1 MEWLTILLCVTFS
14 LPLIFM
20 LRLHGRKKLPPGPPS
35 LFFIAKFLLPWRRV
49 PDIGPMLRGLHA
61 RYGPIISIWFLRTF
75 IFVADHQLTH
85 SFLVKGGGNFDDRP
99 PPNAIM
105 KLFFPRGI
113 GVSPYGAYWRLV
125 RRNITMQVLHPS
137 RIRLFAPARQR
148 ACEAM
153 VASLRDNDADV
164 ITVRPLLARS
174 LFELIVE
181 MSIGARLSREV
192 LDEMQAMNQEIFL
205 AMAEFPVFSILPAL
219 TMRKRWARYVSL
231 REMQS
236 EVLLP
241 LIRATRSADDAPCY
255 ADSLIKL
262 RVADEGDR
270 PLTDAEMVSLCSEFM
285 IVTMDAS
292 VSMMEWIMA
301 ELVSHPEAQAK
312 VYEEVRGKTDVSEGE
327 DDLPYLRAVIL
338 ESLRLHPGAH
348 LILPHRVQSDTEV
361 GGYMVP
367 KGAVIN
373 FFVADLGL
381 EETMWT
387 ATQDF
392 QPERF
397 LDGGADVDMD
407 ITGSREIKMAPF
419 GAGRRMCPGYMVAMQ
434 HAECL
439 VGTLVR
445 EFQWLPLARA
455 EDATIVDMTEE
466 QASFIVMKHNLQA
479 CIIPRA

>member
-1 MEWLTILLCVTFS
+1 MEWLTILFCVTFS

-20 LRLHGRKKLPPGPPS
+20 LISSHGRNNKLPPGPPAIV
-35 LFFIAKFLLPWRRV
+35 FIAKFLLPWRPV
-49 PDIGPMLRGLHA
+49 PDIGSMLRGLHG
-61 RYGPIISIWFLRTF
+61 RYGPIISIWLLRTF
-75 IFVADHQLTH
+75 VFVADHDLTH
-85 SFLVKGGGNFDDRP
+85 SFLIKGGGNFDDRP

-105 KLFFPRGI
+105 KLFFPQGI

-148 ACEAM
+148 ACDAM
-153 VASLRDNDADV
+153 VASIRGNDADAI
-164 ITVRPLLARS
+164 ITVRPLLARC

-181 MSIGARLSREV
+181 MSIGARLPREA
-192 LDEMQAMNQEIFL
+192 LDEMQAMNQEIFQ
-205 AMAEFPVFSILPAL
+205 AMAEFPVFSVFPAL
-219 TMRKRWARYVSL
+219 TMRKRWARYVAL
-231 REMQS
+231 RERQS

-241 LIRATRSADDAPCY
+241 LIRATRCADDDAPCCY
-255 ADSLIKL
+255 ANSLLKL
-262 RVADEGDR
+262 RVADEGGR

-301 ELVSHPEAQAK
+301 ELVSHPEAQDK
-312 VYEEVRGKTDVSEGE
+312 VYEEVRGKTDASEGE

-348 LILPHRVQSDTEV
+348 LILPHGAQSDGEV

-367 KGAVIN
+367 KGAMIN
-373 FFVADLGL
+373 FFVADPAR
-381 EETMWT
+381 E
-387 ATQDF
+387 F
-392 QPERF
+392 RPERF

-419 GAGRRMCPGYMVAMQ
+419 GAGRRMCPGYMVAMH
-434 HAECL
+434 HAACL

-445 EFQWLPLARA
+445 EFKWLPPAQA
-455 EDATIVDMTEE
+455 EEATIVDMTEE
-466 QASFIVMKHNLQA
+466 QASFIVMKHRLRA
-479 CIIPRA
+479 RIIPRN